1 MRHDLNAAWETAT
14 DLVSVDVGTFVTMEI
29 ASREMI
35 LNPIIPTQ
43 GLTMLFSPRGVGKTF
58 VGLSIGVAVASGGS
72 CLRWQAPKSRRVLFV
87 DGEMPA
93 IVMQERLKTIIRGSD
108 SDIEDF
114 SYL

>member
-43 GLTMLFSPRGVGKTF
+43 GLTMLFSPKGCWKNICRLVHRCSGRVRWF
-58 VGLSIGVAVASGGS
+58 LS
-72 CLRWQAPKSRRVLFV
+72 
-87 DGEMPA
+87 
-93 IVMQERLKTIIRGSD
+93 
-108 SDIEDF
+108 
-114 SYL
+114 